1 MINFPFKYKKDNLEI
16 IFNWEND
23 VIPCKKVKISL
34 NGSEIILSRD
44 EFSTLMAVFA
54 DENQMENIIQTNKT
68 EFISIERMLKIKCQ
82 KDMKKDELLTF
93 PYTYWITKTEYDEL
107 KSNGEMVKLVDNA
120 KQSILDYVADNEAAK
135 QMKKMWQDGKLS
147 V

>member
-54 DENQMENIIQTNKT
+54 DENQMENIIQK
-68 EFISIERMLKIKCQ
+68 
-82 KDMKKDELLTF
+82 
-93 PYTYWITKTEYDEL
+93 
-107 KSNGEMVKLVDNA
+107 
-120 KQSILDYVADNEAAK
+120 
-135 QMKKMWQDGKLS
+135 
-147 V
+147 

>member
-68 EFISIERMLKIKCQ
+68 DFISIERMLKIKCQ
-82 KDMKKDELLTF
+82 KDMKKDELLIF
-93 PYTYWITKTEYDEL
+93 PYTYWIPKMEYDEL
-107 KSNGEMVKLVDNA
+107 KSKGEMVKLVDNA